1 MVLEL
6 CAQDMTTFC
15 ETGAPGPGQSIES
28 GTLTDV
34 QLTSKVVLF
43 DDEDHTYDYVV
54 EMLTHCCEMS
64 KDAAFYC
71 ALEVDMTGRT
81 IVFYGDFDACRTVCG
96 KILTYGPDH
105 RMLHSMGSMNAEV
118 QRH

>member
-6 CAQDMTTFC
+6 SAEEIISPLGDGTR
-15 ETGAPGPGQSIES
+15 TGESIES
-28 GTLTDV
+28 GTLT
-34 QLTSKVVLF
+34 QTRLTSKVVLF

-54 EMLTHCCEMS
+54 EMLTHCCELS
-64 KDAAFYC
+64 KDEAFYC

-81 IVFYGDFDACRTVCG
+81 IVFYGDFDSCKTVCG

-105 RMLHSMGSMNAEV
+105 RMPHSMCSMNAEV
-118 QRH
+118 QEH

>member
-6 CAQDMTTFC
+6 SSQDMNPAAGDATS
-15 ETGAPGPGQSIES
+15 PGESTES
-28 GTLTDV
+28 GTLTST
-34 QLTSKVVLF
+34 QRTSKVVLF

-64 KDAAFYC
+64 RDAAFYC

-81 IVFYGDFDACRTVCG
+81 IVYYGDLDSCKTVCS

-105 RMLHSMGSMNAEV
+105 RMPHSMGSMNAEV
-118 QRH
+118 QQH

>member
-6 CAQDMTTFC
+6 SAEEMTTIRGDS
-15 ETGAPGPGQSIES
+15 TRPGESIES
-28 GTLTDV
+28 GTLTET
-34 QLTSKVVLF
+34 QLSSKVVLF
-43 DDEDHTYDYVV
+43 NDEEHSYDYVV

-81 IVFYGDFDACRTVCG
+81 IVYYGDFDACKTVCS

-105 RMLHSMGSMNAEV
+105 RLPQSMSSMNAEV
-118 QRH
+118 QQH

>member
-1 MVLEL
+1 MIPVLGNG
-6 CAQDMTTFC
+6 TR
-15 ETGAPGPGQSIES
+15 TGESTES
-28 GTLTDV
+28 GTLTET
-34 QLTSKVVLF
+34 QRTSKVVLF

-54 EMLTHCCEMS
+54 EMLTRCCEMS

-81 IVFYGDFDACRTVCG
+81 IVYYGDFDSCKTVCN

-105 RMLHSMGSMNAEV
+105 RMPHSMSSMNAEV
-118 QRH
+118 QQH